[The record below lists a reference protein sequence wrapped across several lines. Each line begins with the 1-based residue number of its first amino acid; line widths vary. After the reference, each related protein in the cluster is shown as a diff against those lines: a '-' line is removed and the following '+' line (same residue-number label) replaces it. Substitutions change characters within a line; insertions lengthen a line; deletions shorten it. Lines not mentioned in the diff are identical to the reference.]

1 MRLALA
7 AVSPI
12 VLHCS
17 PLISFQNSTCWFILE
32 TWFWSSTCDS
42 TAILDLPYAELC
54 VETIIKSADYVL
66 LSILVFV
73 TKCMHLTQNVCEL
86 APLLQQN
93 SCLIDL
99 LN

>member
-1 MRLALA
+1 MQLALA

-12 VLHCS
+12 VLHYS
-17 PLISFQNSTCWFILE
+17 PLRSSKTAGVGSYLKHGSGVAHLTVWPSSFMLN
-32 TWFWSSTCDS
+32 
-42 TAILDLPYAELC
+42 YAWKQLL
-54 VETIIKSADYVL
+54 KSADYML

-73 TKCMHLTQNVCEL
+73 TKCMRLTQNVCEL

-99 LN
+99 LT